1 MNNQFNSDMYQMVA
15 KNIKK
20 YREAKKLSLT
30 DLAKYAEISES
41 FLERFENLEE
51 NVTIS
56 IYDLY
61 KISVILDVS
70 INYFFE

>member
-1 MNNQFNSDMYQMVA
+1 MNNQFNFDMYQMVA

-20 YREAKKLSLT
+20 FREAKKLSLT

-51 NVTIS
+51 NLTIS